1 MKFLK
6 NLKQKPR
13 HGIAAPKPVGL
24 VKIKRKRTQ
33 IFRRE
38 RAYKAPLKGKW
49 SAWRLCEMKLKTL
62 IGRRQGEER
71 AKKKMRTKTTS
82 HHCHPTESP
91 LPSLLQQPPLSLL
104 LFPQAATA
112 TVATTTETTIPLPRP
127 SSIREIDHNDVV
139 SVSIYINRES
149 QIDNDNCG
157 KITKD

>member
-1 MKFLK
+1 MKFLE

-13 HGIAAPKPVGL
+13 HGIVAPKPVGL
-24 VKIKRKRTQ
+24 VKITRKRTQ

-38 RAYKAPLKGKW
+38 RAYKAQLKGKW

-62 IGRRQGEER
+62 IGQRQGEER

-104 LFPQAATA
+104 LFPQARQRRRPRFHSPSHHRYAKA
-112 TVATTTETTIPLPRP
+112 IITTFLI
-127 SSIREIDHNDVV
+127 SAADDVRCEGLNV
-139 SVSIYINRES
+139 
-149 QIDNDNCG
+149 
-157 KITKD
+157 

>member
-1 MKFLK
+1 MKFLE

-13 HGIAAPKPVGL
+13 HEIATPKPVGL

-49 SAWRLCEMKLKTL
+49 STWRLCEMNLKTL

-71 AKKKMRTKTTS
+71 AKKKMRTKTMS

-91 LPSLLQQPPLSLL
+91 LPLLLQQPPLSLF
-104 LFPQAATA
+104 LFPQARRRRRPQFHSPGHHRYAKA
-112 TVATTTETTIPLPRP
+112 ITTTFLISAADGVR
-127 SSIREIDHNDVV
+127 V
-139 SVSIYINRES
+139 
-149 QIDNDNCG
+149 
-157 KITKD
+157 